1 MSLAHAQ
8 GLRDALL
15 KLRDTYSPPTA
26 DEVQLFSSTISTNPD
41 EDRQPP
47 KPLHLRADLPVPLP
61 DFKPKPSPLANPAQ
75 STQQLLS
82 KRKLALDK
90 PVLDYPAEPVETRW

>member
-26 DEVQLFSSTISTNPD
+26 DEVQLFNSTFSTSPD
-41 EDRQPP
+41 EDRQQP
-47 KPLHLRADLPVPLP
+47 KPLHLWADLPVPLP
-61 DFKPKPSPLANPAQ
+61 DFKPKPIPLVNSAV
-75 STQQLLS
+75 STQQALN
-82 KRKLALDK
+82 KRKSS
-90 PVLDYPAEPVETRW
+90 LDYPAEPVETRW